1 MKEKCS
7 FYDFIFQPK
16 HIVIGL
22 KKNAQRIR
30 LNFAKL
36 IGWRFYVTQCW

>member
-1 MKEKCS
+1 MKEKYS

-22 KKNAQRIR
+22 KKIHNTFDYILPNDR
-30 LNFAKL
+30 L
-36 IGWRFYVTQCW
+36 